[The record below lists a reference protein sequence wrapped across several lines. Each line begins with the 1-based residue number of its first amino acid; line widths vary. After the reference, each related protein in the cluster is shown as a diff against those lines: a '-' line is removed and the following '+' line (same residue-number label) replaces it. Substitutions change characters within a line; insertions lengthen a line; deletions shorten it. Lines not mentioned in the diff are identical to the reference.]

1 MRTSILEIRETP
13 KTDLKWLDEE
23 RPKTRAECVNGPRPC
38 PWVMC
43 RHHLYLEVN
52 PKTGRIR
59 LNFPSKEV
67 WELDQTCSLDVADKG
82 SNTLKDV
89 GHVFRFSRERV
100 RQLETLGLNAL
111 KERLELMN
119 MQDD

>member
-1 MRTSILEIRETP
+1 MDYESSQQITRTTN
-13 KTDLKWLDEE
+13 LKWLDDE
-23 RPKTRAECVNGPRPC
+23 RPKTRAECYDGPRPC

-52 PKTGRIR
+52 PNTGSIR

-67 WELDQTCSLDVADKG
+67 WELEQTCSLDVADLG

-89 GHVFRFSRERV
+89 GDIFEVSRERV
-100 RQLETLGLNAL
+100 RQLETLGLHLL
-111 KERLELMN
+111 KERLGLMN
-119 MQDD
+119 IDI